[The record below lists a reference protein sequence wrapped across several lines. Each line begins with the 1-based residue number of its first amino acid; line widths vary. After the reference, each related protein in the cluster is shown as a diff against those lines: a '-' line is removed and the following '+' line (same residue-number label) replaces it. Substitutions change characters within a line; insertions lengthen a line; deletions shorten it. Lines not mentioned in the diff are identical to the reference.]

1 MSIALQ
7 TRVRADVPELQSIVF
22 VVEVGV
28 GDEGEER
35 HCDLKL
41 QYPCK
46 ATPKMTFFAK
56 MLYKRTLLRPA
67 LLFFSFPFSSFGFS
81 FIENPIV

>member
-56 MLYKRTLLRPA
+56 MLYKSHTINSKA
-67 LLFFSFPFSSFGFS
+67 LKNDLKYL
-81 FIENPIV
+81 